1 MLVTSLP
8 RVLGCG
14 ETASVAVN
22 VFAMEDGVK
31 STTVSVE
38 SDPIVICK
46 DSKTIQFSGKGDQ
59 LVQFPLKALESEVHR
74 LVKVTNAQATEINAA
89 IRQRA
94 AEVCKLHRAEGC
106 EKAVAAAIRK
116 SLKAT
121 CGTGTVRDLPRCDYS
136 TALRLV
142 QLWDDYAVM
151 QAIKG
156 RR

>member
-1 MLVTSLP
+1 MGELIQINPSNLSTPMERALIQQLQIMQENMLNLAM
-8 RVLGCG
+8 LFK
-14 ETASVAVN
+14 ETNAR
-22 VFAMEDGVK
+22 M
-31 STTVSVE
+31 
-38 SDPIVICK
+38 
-46 DSKTIQFSGKGDQ
+46 Q
-59 LVQFPLKALESEVHR
+59 ALESEVHR

-94 AEVCKLHRAEGC
+94 AEVCRMHRAEGR
-106 EKAVAAAIRK
+106 EKAAAAAIRK

-121 CGTGTVRDLPRCDYS
+121 CGTGTVRELPRCDFA

>member
-1 MLVTSLP
+1 MGDLIKMQPGEVDTPMERALLQQVRIMQENMLNL
-8 RVLGCG
+8 
-14 ETASVAVN
+14 
-22 VFAMEDGVK
+22 AMLLK
-31 STTVSVE
+31 E
-38 SDPIVICK
+38 SNARM
-46 DSKTIQFSGKGDQ
+46 
-59 LVQFPLKALESEVHR
+59 KALESEVHR

>member
-1 MLVTSLP
+1 MGDLIKMQPGEVDTPMERALLQQVRIMQENMLNL
-8 RVLGCG
+8 
-14 ETASVAVN
+14 
-22 VFAMEDGVK
+22 AMLLK
-31 STTVSVE
+31 E
-38 SDPIVICK
+38 SNARM
-46 DSKTIQFSGKGDQ
+46 
-59 LVQFPLKALESEVHR
+59 KALESEVHR
-74 LVKVTNAQATEINAA
+74 LVKVTAAQATEINAA

-94 AEVCKLHRAEGC
+94 AEVCRMHRAEGR
-106 EKAVAAAIRK
+106 EKAAAAAIRK

-121 CGTGTVRDLPRCDYS
+121 CGTGTVRELPRCDFA